1 MDILIRGAKLH
12 DGTFMD
18 IGIEDGFITQLQPE
32 ISNTAKLE
40 LDASSQLAIPA
51 FVNGHLHA
59 CKSFWREPLGRLEL
73 GKNFDFTNMGARFG
87 AIAEVKRH
95 YTPEEVAARAEKS
108 ILMALRHGTCAIRLF
123 ADVDSDAGLRALEG
137 LLKIREKYRYVLTV
151 QVVAFPQNGVFR
163 ARASTESLLNQA
175 LEMDI
180 DALGGIPWLE
190 PSEESQ
196 KAHVDL
202 ILELAKQHNLDAHFV
217 LDDTEDPTSRS
228 TEYVAA
234 RTVELGMQTRVHG
247 TQANALAYYDDAHAA
262 RVIRLIKESGMT
274 IFSNAHVALITT
286 NLRHQ
291 PAPRGMTRVS
301 ELLAA
306 GVPVATAQDDI
317 DNPYYPFGRNDLL
330 EVAQYMAH
338 LGQFAWGD
346 EINRV
351 LEMVTSVPAKV
362 MKLEDYGLSVGC
374 KANILILNALNWR
387 DAIQF
392 QPEKSLVIVNGKLVS
407 RATTQQEFINLGT
420 A

>member
-1 MDILIRGAKLH
+1 MDILIRGVILQ
-12 DGTFMD
+12 DGTLTD
-18 IGIEDGFITQLQPE
+18 IGVEDGFVCQLQPE
-32 ISNTAKLE
+32 ITHGAKLE
-40 LDASSQLAIPA
+40 LDAHGQLAIPA

-59 CKSFWREPLGRLEL
+59 CKSFWREPLAQLEL
-73 GKNFDFTNMGARFG
+73 GKKFDFTKMAARFG
-87 AIAEVKRH
+87 AISAVKRH
-95 YTPEEVAARAEKS
+95 YTPEEVATRAEKS

-137 LLKIREKYRYVLTV
+137 LLNVREKYRDILTV

-163 ARASTESLLNQA
+163 ARASTELLLNQA
-175 LEMDI
+175 LEMNI

-202 ILELAKQHNLDAHFV
+202 ILELAKKHGLDAHFV

-234 RTVELGMQTRVHG
+234 RTIELGLPSRVHG

-274 IFSNAHVALITT
+274 IFSNAHVALVTT
-286 NLRHQ
+286 SLRHQ
-291 PAPRGMTRVS
+291 PAPRGMTRVH

-306 GVPVATAQDDI
+306 GVPIATAQDDI

-338 LGQFAWGD
+338 LGQFAWGEEVD
-346 EINRV
+346 SV
-351 LEMVTSVPAKV
+351 LEMITSVPAKV
-362 MKLEDYGLSVGC
+362 LKLGEYGLAVGC

-387 DAIQF
+387 EAIQF
-392 QPEKSLVIVNGKLVS
+392 QPEKSFVIVNGKLVS
-407 RATTQQEFINLGT
+407 RATHHQEFFGLGSK
-420 A
+420 

>member
-1 MDILIRGAKLH
+1 MDILIRDAKLET
-12 DGTFMD
+12 GETVN
-18 IGIEDGFITQLQPE
+18 IAVEDGFITAIQAELDGH
-32 ISNTAKLE
+32 AKLE
-40 LDASSQLAIPA
+40 LQASGKLVIPA

-59 CKSFWREPLGRLEL
+59 CKSFWREPLAKLEQD
-73 GKNFDFTNMGARFG
+73 FDFTNMGARFA
-87 AIAEVKRH
+87 AIAKVKQH
-95 YTPEEVAARAEKS
+95 YSKEEVATRAERS
-108 ILMALRHGTCAIRLF
+108 IRLALQHGTCAIRLF

-137 LLKIREKYRYVLTV
+137 LLEVREKYREIMTV

-163 ARASTESLLNQA
+163 SRTSTESLLQQA
-175 LEMDI
+175 LEMNI

-202 ILELAKQHNLDAHFV
+202 ILELAKNHDLDTHFV
-217 LDDTEDPTSRS
+217 LDDTEDPTARS

-234 RTVELGMQTRVHG
+234 RTIELGLQTRVHG

-262 RVIRLIKESGMT
+262 RVIRLIKEADMT

-291 PAPRGMTRVS
+291 PAPRGMTRVK
-301 ELLAA
+301 ELIAA

-351 LEMVTSVPAKV
+351 LEMVTNVPAKV
-362 MKLEDYGLSVGC
+362 LKLEHYGLRVGC
-374 KANILILNALNWR
+374 KANILILDAANWR
-387 DAIQF
+387 DAVQF
-392 QPEKSLVIVNGKLVS
+392 QAEKSFVIVNGKLVS
-407 RATTQQEFINLGT
+407 RANRTQEFLI
-420 A
+420 